1 MKRKENSLDK
11 ILVIDDELS
20 MREFLE
26 ILFQKQGY
34 QVESAASGEEAIER
48 IESENYHLIICD
60 IMMPRVSGMEI
71 LKRAFE
77 LNPNA
82 LVIMITAYAS
92 PENAVEAMK
101 LGAYDYITKPF
112 QVDEIKLVVAKA
124 LEKSRLLEENLR
136 LRQEVESRYMFRNL
150 VGASQPMQEVF
161 DLIRKIA
168 PTKAN
173 VLVLGESGTGKE
185 LAAKAIHYNSDRGDK
200 PMVTVNCG
208 AIPSELLESELFG
221 HLKGSFTGAYHDKR
235 GLFEAAHQGTIFLD
249 EIGEMPLNIQVKLLR
264 AIQEKTFKPVG
275 GIKDKT
281 VDVRVMAASNREL
294 YESVQKGEFRE
305 DLYYRLNVIQ
315 IRMPPLRE
323 RMDDLPLLV
332 DHFINRFRD
341 EIGKEVNGI
350 SEKALSIL
358 QEYDW
363 PGNIR
368 ELENTIERAISLA
381 YSDTIMPD
389 NLPEKLTSGKRD
401 AAPPSKFS
409 VPEEGMEMEKYL
421 EDIERMLVEEALQKS
436 GGVKKRAAEL
446 LGISFRS
453 FRYRLE
459 KLGIEKDMEEE
470 SET

>member
-1 MKRKENSLDK
+1 LSK
-11 ILVIDDELS
+11 ILVVDDELS

-26 ILFQKQGY
+26 ILLQKEGHQI
-34 QVESAASGEEAIER
+34 ESAASGKEGLER
-48 IESENYHLIICD
+48 IESEKFDLIICD
-60 IMMPRVSGMEI
+60 IMMPRISGMEI
-71 LKRAFE
+71 LKRARD
-77 LNPNA
+77 LDKNA
-82 LVIMITAYAS
+82 MVIMITAYAS

-101 LGAYDYITKPF
+101 IGAYDYITKPF
-112 QVDEIKLVVAKA
+112 QVDEIKLVVNKA
-124 LEKSRLLEENLR
+124 LEKTQLMEENLR
-136 LRQEVESRYMFRNL
+136 LRQEVESRYKFRNL
-150 VGASQPMQEVF
+150 VGASRPMQEVF

-173 VLVLGESGTGKE
+173 ILVLGESGTGKE

-235 GLFEAAHQGTIFLD
+235 GLFETAHQGTIFLD
-249 EIGEMPLNIQVKLLR
+249 EIGEMPLHIQVKLLR

-275 GIKDKT
+275 GVKDKS
-281 VDVRVMAASNREL
+281 VDVRVIAASNRDLQEAIK
-294 YESVQKGEFRE
+294 QGIFRE

-323 RMDDLPLLV
+323 RMDDIPLLV
-332 DHFINRFRD
+332 EHFINRFSE
-341 EIGKEVNGI
+341 EIGKEVSGI
-350 SEKALSIL
+350 SEKAMNIL
-358 QEYDW
+358 REHDW

-389 NLPEKLTSGKRD
+389 NLPDKLVSEKSEPPLSSG
-401 AAPPSKFS
+401 FS
-409 VPEEGMEMEKYL
+409 IPEEGMEMEKYM
-421 EDIERMLVEEALQKS
+421 EEMEKTLVLEALQRS

-459 KLGIEKDMEEE
+459 KLGIEKE
-470 SET
+470 SEEDTEA

>member
-1 MKRKENSLDK
+1 MSK
-11 ILVIDDELS
+11 ILVVDDELS

-26 ILFQKQGY
+26 ILLQKEGHQI
-34 QVESAASGEEAIER
+34 ESAASGKEGLER
-48 IESENYHLIICD
+48 IESEKFDLIICD
-60 IMMPRVSGMEI
+60 IMMPRISGMEI
-71 LKRAFE
+71 LKRARD
-77 LNPNA
+77 LDKNA
-82 LVIMITAYAS
+82 MVIMITAYAS

-101 LGAYDYITKPF
+101 IGAYDYITKPF
-112 QVDEIKLVVAKA
+112 QVDEIKLVVNKA
-124 LEKSRLLEENLR
+124 LEKTQLMEENLR
-136 LRQEVESRYMFRNL
+136 LRQEVESRYKFRNL
-150 VGASQPMQEVF
+150 VGASRPMQEVF

-173 VLVLGESGTGKE
+173 ILVLGESGTGKE

-235 GLFEAAHQGTIFLD
+235 GLFETAHQGTIFLD
-249 EIGEMPLNIQVKLLR
+249 EIGEMPLHIQVKLLR

-275 GIKDKT
+275 GVKDKS
-281 VDVRVMAASNREL
+281 VDVRVIAASNRDLQEAIK
-294 YESVQKGEFRE
+294 QGIFRE

-323 RMDDLPLLV
+323 RMDDIPLLV
-332 DHFINRFRD
+332 EHFINRFSE
-341 EIGKEVNGI
+341 EIGKEVSGI
-350 SEKALSIL
+350 SEKAMNIL
-358 QEYDW
+358 REHDW

-389 NLPEKLTSGKRD
+389 NLPDKLVSEKSEPPLSSG
-401 AAPPSKFS
+401 FS
-409 VPEEGMEMEKYL
+409 IPEEGMEMEKYMEEL
-421 EDIERMLVEEALQKS
+421 EKTLVLEALQRS

-459 KLGIEKDMEEE
+459 KLGIEKE
-470 SET
+470 SEEDTEA

>member
-1 MKRKENSLDK
+1 LSK
-11 ILVIDDELS
+11 ILVVDDELS

-26 ILFQKQGY
+26 ILLQKEGHQI
-34 QVESAASGEEAIER
+34 ESAASGKEGLER
-48 IESENYHLIICD
+48 IESEKFDLIICD
-60 IMMPRVSGMEI
+60 IMMPRISGMEI
-71 LKRAFE
+71 LKRARD
-77 LNPNA
+77 LDKNA
-82 LVIMITAYAS
+82 MVIMITAYAS

-101 LGAYDYITKPF
+101 IGAYDYITKPF
-112 QVDEIKLVVAKA
+112 QVDEIKLVVNKA
-124 LEKSRLLEENLR
+124 LEKTQLMEENLR
-136 LRQEVESRYMFRNL
+136 LRQEVESRYKFRNL
-150 VGASQPMQEVF
+150 VGASRPMQEVF

-173 VLVLGESGTGKE
+173 ILVLGESGTGKE

-235 GLFEAAHQGTIFLD
+235 GLFETAHQGTIFLD
-249 EIGEMPLNIQVKLLR
+249 EIGEMPLHIQVKLLR

-275 GIKDKT
+275 GVKDKS
-281 VDVRVMAASNREL
+281 VDVRVIAASNRDLQEAIK
-294 YESVQKGEFRE
+294 QGIFRE

-323 RMDDLPLLV
+323 RMDDIPLLV
-332 DHFINRFRD
+332 EHFINRFSE
-341 EIGKEVNGI
+341 EIGKEVSGI
-350 SEKALSIL
+350 SEKAMNIL
-358 QEYDW
+358 REHDW

-389 NLPEKLTSGKRD
+389 NLPDKLVSEKSEPPLSSG
-401 AAPPSKFS
+401 FS
-409 VPEEGMEMEKYL
+409 IPEEGMEMEKYMEEL
-421 EDIERMLVEEALQKS
+421 EKTLVLEALQRS

-459 KLGIEKDMEEE
+459 KLGIEKE
-470 SET
+470 SEEDTEA